1 MDSLI
6 CSFILSDGV
15 TLVYRLPR
23 GIFVGIAKRSISK
36 SYFQTNSRFATN
48 ITKKT
53 RPSRSHCSI
62 SLLGSRN
69 CQQMKRPYSVRPIY
83 SGLRKGFGT
92 YLPSRARRT
101 LRSLCSLRLHPL
113 GKDGVIPTHW
123 LRPSPRDLDSRPSGR
138 VSKGRPPRRS
148 VGVRRRQATSY
159 GTSHSKEWF
168 AICR

>member
-1 MDSLI
+1 VDSLI

-69 CQQMKRPYSVRPIY
+69 CQQMKRPYSVRAIY

-101 LRSLCSLRLHPL
+101 LRSLRRLRPHPL
-113 GKDGVIPTHW
+113 RKDRVIQTHW
-123 LRPSPRDLDSRPSGR
+123 LRPSSRDLDSRSLGWASEGR
-138 VSKGRPPRRS
+138 
-148 VGVRRRQATSY
+148 QDTSY
-159 GTSHSKEWF
+159 GTSHSKE
-168 AICR
+168 